1 MPILDFD
8 KLTPDNQAVKDLKD
22 LIQLTVFQNEDMERF
37 MTFMPNVTNGKKAGF
52 IGEMEDIGVAG
63 SGCDPEYKKVAIAA
77 AQKEW
82 EIGDW
87 QIPLEMCYTD
97 LENTIAKYCLKTG
110 TNIGDLTSTEYMDG
124 IVLPKLS
131 EAMMKMM
138 WRFTWFGDKSAASV
152 TGGGQITDGV
162 NIELFKTCDGFSN
175 VCLPSVPTMPN
186 STLKLQPTQ
195 KNHMHYKIKDERNR
209 HCHINIR
216 CDVARCRQP
225 DFPKRRMRNFR
236 HQVNVRCSDSR
247 YERKVQGNH
256 ALGSC
261 I

>member
-1 MPILDFD
+1 M
-8 KLTPDNQAVKDLKD
+8 
-22 LIQLTVFQNEDMERF
+22 
-37 MTFMPNVTNGKKAGF
+37 
-52 IGEMEDIGVAG
+52 
-63 SGCDPEYKKVAIAA
+63 AIAA

-162 NIELFKTCDGFSN
+162 NIELFKTCDGFFKRLFAICTNNTGQHTEIAANAEESYA
-175 VCLPSVPTMPN
+175 
-186 STLKLQPTQ
+186 LQKSKMKETGIATSIFDAMLQ
-195 KNHMHYKIKDERNR
+195 D
-209 HCHINIR
+209 
-216 CDVARCRQP
+216 A
-225 DFPKRRMRNFR
+225 
-236 HQVNVRCSDSR
+236 DSR
-247 YERKVQGNH
+247 IFQKTDAQFSPPSQC
-256 ALGSC
+256 AML
-261 I
+261 

>member
-138 WRFTWFGDKSAASV
+138 WRFTWFGDKYV
-152 TGGGQITDGV
+152 TV
-162 NIELFKTCDGFSN
+162 FSN

-195 KNHMHYKIKDERNR
+195 KNHMHYKNQR
-209 HCHINIR
+209 
-216 CDVARCRQP
+216 
-225 DFPKRRMRNFR
+225 
-236 HQVNVRCSDSR
+236 
-247 YERKVQGNH
+247 
-256 ALGSC
+256 
-261 I
+261 

>member
-195 KNHMHYKIKDERNR
+195 KNHMHYKNQR
-209 HCHINIR
+209 
-216 CDVARCRQP
+216 
-225 DFPKRRMRNFR
+225 
-236 HQVNVRCSDSR
+236 
-247 YERKVQGNH
+247 
-256 ALGSC
+256 
-261 I
+261 